1 LSAQLDSATIAARIA
16 QGRGATSADL
26 VVTNV
31 RLFDLVTGALSKTDV
46 AICGD
51 TILGTY
57 GDNRG
62 RREID
67 GGGRIA
73 VPGFIDTHLM
83 SSSEALRRWR
93 LASGRK
99 LSDAIAAVAGHP
111 VPPCQVVD
119 LNVTTSGKLA
129 PTENTTT
136 VGGEAGTVVTGR
148 RLLGQP
154 KKIAS

>member
-1 LSAQLDSATIAARIA
+1 LSAKLDSATIAARIA

-26 VVTNV
+26 VATNV

-57 GDNRG
+57 GDYRG

-73 VPGFIDTHLM
+73 VPGYTWRSLGRPTQIWLT
-83 SSSEALRRWR
+83 SSE
-93 LASGRK
+93 
-99 LSDAIAAVAGHP
+99 
-111 VPPCQVVD
+111 
-119 LNVTTSGKLA
+119 
-129 PTENTTT
+129 
-136 VGGEAGTVVTGR
+136 
-148 RLLGQP
+148 
-154 KKIAS
+154 